1 MDNNKRWCNPNLEI
15 DQERTVRILENHIGQ
30 MVKEERSK
38 GVIFGLN
45 GGLDSAVLACLA
57 VRSLGPQGI
66 HAWFLYDRHS
76 EKDSLCKA
84 ATVAECLGLDL
95 HTEDIS
101 QDMPKVGGYTSLIM
115 RGKSLPRWFNRLA
128 HKSYSRLF
136 GESPFMSSLRLGSGA
151 ASFSHEKRL
160 AYDLTVRPVLEGFEA
175 RHVHRRRRLEQKAR
189 DLGSLLLGAT
199 NRSELLVGWFVKNG
213 IDDLP
218 IQPLSGLYK
227 TQIYQLAA
235 FLNIPEKVCVN
246 ISAAGMPQGIAHKLG
261 TDINF
266 ETLDA
271 ILDMIADGM
280 SERKILA
287 HGITPQQL
295 ALVCQMHRLSA
306 WKRTNHM
313 VRPPVDGGP
322 DSNLRTGFRRAPAFT
337 TYANTQLKPTT

>member
-15 DQERTVRILENHIGQ
+15 DQERTVRILENLIGQ
-30 MVKEERSK
+30 MVKEARCK

-57 VRSLGPQGI
+57 VRSLGPRLV

-84 ATVAECLGLDL
+84 ATVAEWLGIDL
-95 HTEDIS
+95 HTEDIN
-101 QDMPKVGGYTSLIM
+101 QNMPKVGGYTSLIM
-115 RGKSLPRWFNRLA
+115 QGKCLPRWFNRLV
-128 HKSYSRLF
+128 HKGYSRLF
-136 GESPFMSSLRLGSGA
+136 GETPFMSSLRLGSGA
-151 ASFSHEKRL
+151 ASFSLEKRF

-175 RHVHRRRRLEQKAR
+175 RHIHRRRRLEQKAR

-227 TQIYQLAA
+227 TQIYQMAA
-235 FLNIPEKVCVN
+235 FLNIPEKIRAS
-246 ISAAGMPQGIAHKLG
+246 ISAAGMPHGIAHKLG
-261 TDINF
+261 TDMNF

-271 ILDMIADGM
+271 ILDMIADEM

-322 DSNLRTGFRRAPAFT
+322 DSNLRKGFRRTPAIAIP
-337 TYANTQLKPTT
+337 ANTELKPTT